1 MSEQVGVR
9 VRRAARPAVRIL
21 AATMGSLFVL
31 PLAAVPKAPA
41 APGDLDPSFSRD
53 GKVVAYADYFAREPG
68 IGGIALQADGSIIA
82 AGDVGLVRFNPVGT
96 VDDSFTSDPDRSLT
110 DVALQPDGKI
120 VGAVENDVF
129 GRLSAN
135 GDQVALTTRKMVR
148 DLSGDG
154 SHRSSKSPRSVERRS
169 RSNRTARPLSWGTRA
184 LGPGMTL
191 TLHSRY
197 NPNGTPDTSFSGD
210 GRADR
215 QLRRTGHEA
224 LRVDRIARSVAGSPA
239 GEIVCAATTRM
250 RLDVASSGEAG
261 RGGYPDPA
269 RPGDHE
275 ASTQTED
282 RRRRGNAAI
291 RPAPSPGPASSRMGL

>member
-31 PLAAVPKAPA
+31 LLAAVPKAPA

-120 VGAVENDVF
+120 VAAGFENDYS
-129 GRLSAN
+129 GGYPPN
-135 GDQVALTTRKMVR
+135 GDFMVARYDPDGGLDETF
-148 DLSGDG
+148 SGDG
-154 SHRSSKSPRSVERRS
+154 IATTDFGVDDDAGQRRL
-169 RSNRTARPLSWGTRA
+169 RSNRTARPSSSGTRA
-184 LGPGMTL
+184 PVSGNDVDLAL
-191 TLHSRY
+191 ARY

-215 QLRRTGHEA
+215 QLRRHGA
-224 LRVDRIARSVAGSPA
+224 
-239 GEIVCAATTRM
+239 
-250 RLDVASSGEAG
+250 
-261 RGGYPDPA
+261 
-269 RPGDHE
+269 
-275 ASTQTED
+275 
-282 RRRRGNAAI
+282 RRR
-291 RPAPSPGPASSRMGL
+291 ASIGRQDHRCRFCLR